1 MCVFFL
7 ALSPY
12 RKTMRDGESASKP
25 NPHIFA
31 QLSRMRKQ
39 LATCY
44 KKLFL
49 RVDKIVVK
57 KLGKAPKG
65 IVGKYPIV
73 RMLAFQCGC
82 AMLLISTSAWP
93 LSRKSA
99 TPNNVVP
106 TKDKKYAH
114 YSWIS
119 GRCRLAH
126 TDERKH
132 KVTEK
137 VGSPFNAALVSF
149 LVGLLFLS
157 TLLLVTGQGL
167 HIPFAQLLN
176 EPAWIWI
183 GGICGVVFLT
193 GNILLFPKL
202 GGVQT
207 VVLPVLGQILM
218 GLTIDNFGLF
228 YSQQTSLTAFRIAG
242 AVLVLLGVVLVSTAK
257 ESKAERTNRQKSA
270 PASLWLWRAFSVFSG
285 MAVATQTAVNGYL
298 GVAAGS
304 PIKASVIS
312 FAVGIILLAIIC
324 IVLRVENGK
333 PESKEEKPAKNPWWM
348 WIGGILGGLYV
359 LANVYLSRIIGTGMT
374 VVVLLVGSTTGG
386 ILVDHFGIFESPKKA
401 VNKQKILGVLI
412 MILGAAAIKLL

>member
-7 ALSPY
+7 ALFPR
-12 RKTMRDGESASKP
+12 RKIKRNEESASKP

-39 LATCY
+39 LAACC

-49 RVDKIVVK
+49 KVDKIAVK
-57 KLGKAPKG
+57 KPSKTQEG
-65 IVGKYPIV
+65 IIEKRPIV
-73 RMLAFQCGC
+73 RMLAFRCGC

-93 LSRKSA
+93 QSRKSA
-99 TPNNVVP
+99 TPNNVAP
-106 TKDKKYAH
+106 TKDESMPIILGFLAGVGLPIQT
-114 YSWIS
+114 SVNT
-119 GRCRLAH
+119 RL
-126 TDERKH
+126 RK
-132 KVTEK
+132 K

-157 TLLLVTGQGL
+157 ALLLVTGQGL

-257 ESKAERTNRQKSA
+257 ESKADRTNRQKAA

-324 IVLRVENGK
+324 IVLRLKNEK
-333 PESKEEKPAKNPWWM
+333 PESKEERPAKNPWWM

-401 VNKQKILGVLI
+401 VNRQKIFGVLI

>member
-12 RKTMRDGESASKP
+12 RKTMRDGKSASKP

-39 LATCY
+39 LAACC

-49 RVDKIVVK
+49 KVDKIAVK
-57 KLGKAPKG
+57 KLGKTPKG
-65 IVGKYPIV
+65 IVGKHLIV
-73 RMLAFQCGC
+73 RMLAFRCGC
-82 AMLLISTSAWP
+82 AMLLISTSTWP

-119 GRCRLAH
+119 GRCRLTH

-157 TLLLVTGQGL
+157 ALLLVTGQGL

-257 ESKAERTNRQKSA
+257 ESKAERNNRQKSA

-324 IVLRVENGK
+324 IVLRLKNGK
-333 PESKEEKPAKNPWWM
+333 PESKEERPAKNPWWM

-401 VNKQKILGVLI
+401 VNRQKILGVLI